1 MMRISSSPC
10 ELRSYLQLSQCR
22 RSNEGQLE
30 EEEANLEEEGCTPQK
45 GKIRC
50 QHVTGSVDPS
60 QEVDK
65 VIFFCISVS
74 SKLRSQKVMFWGLCR
89 FLPNVGLV
97 KNVGKSLR
105 HGGFDMR
112 LACHWNVARPFA
124 SRFSSEMRSKATCKK
139 PVSNLSRSKHTCAK
153 DPERRFYDSHQ

>member
-1 MMRISSSPC
+1 MVYEGTLQEKYIGSCTSQPQTEWLLVELQGWGSCESHHLLVLGR

-50 QHVTGSVDPS
+50 QHVAGSVDPS

-65 VIFFCISVS
+65 VTFLHFSFLQTEESKSDVPGIVS
-74 SKLRSQKVMFWGLCR
+74 IPSKCWLGKKRGKNSAACR
-89 FLPNVGLV
+89 F
-97 KNVGKSLR
+97 
-105 HGGFDMR
+105 
-112 LACHWNVARPFA
+112 
-124 SRFSSEMRSKATCKK
+124 
-139 PVSNLSRSKHTCAK
+139 
-153 DPERRFYDSHQ
+153 

>member
-1 MMRISSSPC
+1 MVVGGAPELGMMRISSSPC

-65 VIFFCISVS
+65 VTFSCSSVS
-74 SKLRSQKVMFWGLCR
+74 SKLRTQKVTFWGLCR
-89 FLPNVGLV
+89 FLPNFGLV
-97 KNVGKSLR
+97 K
-105 HGGFDMR
+105 
-112 LACHWNVARPFA
+112 
-124 SRFSSEMRSKATCKK
+124 KK
-139 PVSNLSRSKHTCAK
+139 WENLCGMEVLT
-153 DPERRFYDSHQ
+153 

>member
-1 MMRISSSPC
+1 VVVGGAPELGMMRISSSPC

-30 EEEANLEEEGCTPQK
+30 EEEANLEEGCTPQK

-65 VIFFCISVS
+65 VTFLQFSFLQTEESKSDVLGIVS
-74 SKLRSQKVMFWGLCR
+74 LPSKFLAWLNKVE
-89 FLPNVGLV
+89 
-97 KNVGKSLR
+97 KTLR

-139 PVSNLSRSKHTCAK
+139 PVSNLSR
-153 DPERRFYDSHQ
+153 

>member
-1 MMRISSSPC
+1 MVVGGAPELGMMRISSSPC

-60 QEVDK
+60 QELDK
-65 VIFFCISVS
+65 VTFLQFSF
-74 SKLRSQKVMFWGLCR
+74 SKLRSQKVTFWGLCR
-89 FLPNVGLV
+89 FLPNFGLV
-97 KNVGKSLR
+97 KQSGKNSA
-105 HGGFDMR
+105 
-112 LACHWNVARPFA
+112 AC
-124 SRFSSEMRSKATCKK
+124 RF
-139 PVSNLSRSKHTCAK
+139 
-153 DPERRFYDSHQ
+153 